1 MHKHNQLLAKC
12 ASGILSFSLIIS
24 MFLSAPAWAEEDFS
38 DDEYVDEETLDEAEA
53 EAEESSSV
61 FYITK
66 FVNFDKDSEGH
77 FTNDQTKEK
86 YGDLTS
92 EPGTALEDLGLP
104 ENLTVEGYW
113 ESDGSD
119 AISSMTLENII
130 WKLNSDTDEEYTEAS
145 SEGTYTFV
153 PDYEAYVM
161 EYEDLDDLLLADGVK
176 DLTIDVQ
183 IAAVPEETESES
195 ESETESEADVSDGN
209 VESNNDVDLSDLVSD
224 AQDSVNAALDNSD
237 SDAEDSGDVVLDG
250 SDSDAEGSG
259 DVALDGS
266 DSDAEGSGDV
276 VLDGSDSDAE
286 GSGDVVLDG
295 SDSGAEGSGDVVLDG
310 SDSDAEGS
318 GDVALDGSDSN
329 AEDSDDAALDDS
341 VSDAEDVNIF
351 DNLNDSL
358 IDADNQEEYKNSE
371 DGTVTLL
378 PENSDSQPV
387 VTDDSDTTDTQEDPS
402 DTSNDTVAEDNNG
415 DAATGIT
422 TQDGTA
428 ADSNDAD
435 SQDSNTDTS
444 NNATAE
450 DDNSED
456 SDTAAPEEP
465 AEQTLTGSLI
475 FLNADDDTVI
485 YQYPSDDSSTVSF
498 TAGEVTSLTSIQLPC
513 NAELDNLAVQF
524 VLSDDMSYDLTQADF
539 TDGATKRI
547 TFTDGTDTYS
557 LDLALTK
564 AAHNYDAATCEHL
577 ATCQN
582 CGATTGDYADHVS
595 ANNETCTKNA
605 TCSVCGAELEGTA
618 LGHDWKPATC
628 TTPKTCTRCNATEGA
643 ALGHDL
649 RDDWETVEEST
660 YTSHGYQERYC
671 HRDNCDY
678 SETRDLNIVG
688 NPTDNAIQNLSEGAT
703 YDINSRL
710 TFSAYG
716 AASENTSPIDNDI
729 RYIPST
735 WSIQNTA
742 GTWLDNYSGA
752 FSISKT
758 GTYTVTVTF
767 QKQVYGDGS
776 WQSTDIADSKSVT
789 FSIGGASTDGS
800 NDAVR
805 INPQTGDQT
814 QILPFVI
821 ILAGAAIVIIVI
833 LVLRKKKKQ

>member
-24 MFLSAPAWAEEDFS
+24 MFPSAPAWAEEDFS
-38 DDEYVDEETLDEAEA
+38 DDEYVDEETLDEA

-195 ESETESEADVSDGN
+195 ESETGSEADVSGGN
-209 VESNNDVDLSDLVSD
+209 VESNDDVDLSDLVSD
-224 AQDSVNAALDNSD
+224 AQDSVNVALDNSD
-237 SDAEDSGDVVLDG
+237 SDDEDSGDVALDG

-276 VLDGSDSDAE
+276 ALDGSDSDAE
-286 GSGDVVLDG
+286 
-295 SDSGAEGSGDVVLDG
+295 
-310 SDSDAEGS
+310 
-318 GDVALDGSDSN
+318 
-329 AEDSDDAALDDS
+329 DSDDATSDDS

-387 VTDDSDTTDTQEDPS
+387 VTDGSDTTNTQEDPS

-415 DAATGIT
+415 DAAIGIT

-435 SQDSNTDTS
+435 SQDSNIDTS
-444 NNATAE
+444 NNAAAQDGNTDTSDDAAAE

-456 SDTAAPEEP
+456 LDTAAPEEP

-475 FLNADDDTVI
+475 FLNADDDTVL
-485 YQYPSDDSSTVSF
+485 YQYPSDDNSTVSF

-524 VLSDDMSYDLTQADF
+524 VLSDDTSYDLTQADF

-582 CGATTGDYADHVS
+582 CGATIGDYADHVS

-735 WSIQNTA
+735 WSIQNTT

>member
-24 MFLSAPAWAEEDFS
+24 MFPSAPAWAEEDFS

-276 VLDGSDSDAE
+276 ALDGSDSD
-286 GSGDVVLDG
+286 
-295 SDSGAEGSGDVVLDG
+295 
-310 SDSDAEGS
+310 
-318 GDVALDGSDSN
+318 

-435 SQDSNTDTS
+435 SQDNNIDTS
-444 NNATAE
+444 NNATAQDGNTDTSDDAPAE
-450 DDNSED
+450 DDNS
-456 SDTAAPEEP
+456 DTVAPEEP

-524 VLSDDMSYDLTQADF
+524 VLSDDTSYDLTQADF

>member
-24 MFLSAPAWAEEDFS
+24 MFPSAPAWAEEDFS

-86 YGDLTS
+86 YGDLTF

-276 VLDGSDSDAE
+276 VLDGSDS
-286 GSGDVVLDG
+286 
-295 SDSGAEGSGDVVLDG
+295 
-310 SDSDAEGS
+310 
-318 GDVALDGSDSN
+318 N

-378 PENSDSQPV
+378 PENSASQPV

-435 SQDSNTDTS
+435 SQDNNIDTS
-444 NNATAE
+444 NNATAQDGNTDTSDDAAAE

-485 YQYPSDDSSTVSF
+485 YQYPTDDSSTVSF

-524 VLSDDMSYDLTQADF
+524 VLSDDTSYDLTQADF

-716 AASENTSPIDNDI
+716 AASENTSPIANDI

>member
-24 MFLSAPAWAEEDFS
+24 MFPSAPAWAEEDFS
-38 DDEYVDEETLDEAEA
+38 DDEYVDEETLDEA

-224 AQDSVNAALDNSD
+224 AQDSVNVALDNSD
-237 SDAEDSGDVVLDG
+237 SDDEDSGDVALDG

-276 VLDGSDSDAE
+276 ALDGSDSDAE
-286 GSGDVVLDG
+286 
-295 SDSGAEGSGDVVLDG
+295 
-310 SDSDAEGS
+310 
-318 GDVALDGSDSN
+318 
-329 AEDSDDAALDDS
+329 DSDDAILDGS
-341 VSDAEDVNIF
+341 VSDNEDVNIF

-378 PENSDSQPV
+378 PENSASQPV

-435 SQDSNTDTS
+435 SQDNNIDTS
-444 NNATAE
+444 NNATAQDGNTDTSDDAAAE

-465 AEQTLTGSLI
+465 AKQTLTGSLI
-475 FLNADDDTVI
+475 FRNADDDTVI
-485 YQYPSDDSSTVSF
+485 YQYPTDDSSTVSF

-524 VLSDDMSYDLTQADF
+524 VLSDDTSYDLTQADF

>member
-24 MFLSAPAWAEEDFS
+24 MFPSAPAWAEEDFS
-38 DDEYVDEETLDEAEA
+38 DDEYVDEETLDEA

-209 VESNNDVDLSDLVSD
+209 VESNDDVDLSDLVSD
-224 AQDSVNAALDNSD
+224 AQDSVNVALDNSD
-237 SDAEDSGDVVLDG
+237 SDDENSGDVALDG

-276 VLDGSDSDAE
+276 ALDGSDSDAE
-286 GSGDVVLDG
+286 
-295 SDSGAEGSGDVVLDG
+295 
-310 SDSDAEGS
+310 
-318 GDVALDGSDSN
+318 
-329 AEDSDDAALDDS
+329 DSDDATLDDS

-387 VTDDSDTTDTQEDPS
+387 VTDGSDTTDTQEDPS

-415 DAATGIT
+415 DAAIGIT

-435 SQDSNTDTS
+435 SQDSNIDTS
-444 NNATAE
+444 NNATAQDGNTDTSDDAAAQDGYTDTSDDAAAE

-485 YQYPSDDSSTVSF
+485 YQYPSDDNSTVSF

-524 VLSDDMSYDLTQADF
+524 VLSDDTSYDLTQADF

-582 CGATTGDYADHVS
+582 CGATIGDYADHVS

-735 WSIQNTA
+735 WSIQNTT

-789 FSIGGASTDGS
+789 FSIGGTSTDGS

>member
-24 MFLSAPAWAEEDFS
+24 MFPSAPAWAEEDFS
-38 DDEYVDEETLDEAEA
+38 DDEYVDEETLDEA

-209 VESNNDVDLSDLVSD
+209 VESNDDVDLSDLVSD
-224 AQDSVNAALDNSD
+224 AQDSVNVA
-237 SDAEDSGDVVLDG
+237 LDG

-276 VLDGSDSDAE
+276 ALDGSDSD
-286 GSGDVVLDG
+286 
-295 SDSGAEGSGDVVLDG
+295 
-310 SDSDAEGS
+310 
-318 GDVALDGSDSN
+318 

-387 VTDDSDTTDTQEDPS
+387 VTDGSDTTDTQEDPS

-415 DAATGIT
+415 DAAIGIT

-435 SQDSNTDTS
+435 SQDSNIDTS
-444 NNATAE
+444 NNTTAQDGNTDTSDDAAAE

-513 NAELDNLAVQF
+513 NAELDNLAVRF
-524 VLSDDMSYDLTQADF
+524 VLSDDTSYDLTQADF

-547 TFTDGTDTYS
+547 TFTDGADTYS

-735 WSIQNTA
+735 WSIQNTT

>member
-24 MFLSAPAWAEEDFS
+24 MFPSAPAWAEEDFS
-38 DDEYVDEETLDEAEA
+38 DDEYVDEETLDEA

-209 VESNNDVDLSDLVSD
+209 VEGNDDVDLSDLVSD
-224 AQDSVNAALDNSD
+224 AQDSVNVALDNSD
-237 SDAEDSGDVVLDG
+237 SDDENS
-250 SDSDAEGSG
+250 S

-266 DSDAEGSGDV
+266 DSDAE
-276 VLDGSDSDAE
+276 
-286 GSGDVVLDG
+286 
-295 SDSGAEGSGDVVLDG
+295 
-310 SDSDAEGS
+310 
-318 GDVALDGSDSN
+318 
-329 AEDSDDAALDDS
+329 DSDDATLDDS

-387 VTDDSDTTDTQEDPS
+387 VTDGSDTTDTQEDPS

-415 DAATGIT
+415 DAAIGIT

-435 SQDSNTDTS
+435 SQDSNIDTS
-444 NNATAE
+444 NNATAQDGNTDTSDDAAAE

-485 YQYPSDDSSTVSF
+485 YQYPSDDNSTVSF

-524 VLSDDMSYDLTQADF
+524 VLSDDTSYDLTQADF

-582 CGATTGDYADHVS
+582 CGATIADYADHVS

-735 WSIQNTA
+735 WSIQNTT

>member
-24 MFLSAPAWAEEDFS
+24 MFPSAPAWAEEDFS
-38 DDEYVDEETLDEAEA
+38 DDEYVDEETLDEA

-209 VESNNDVDLSDLVSD
+209 VESNDDVDLSDLVSD
-224 AQDSVNAALDNSD
+224 AQDSVNVA
-237 SDAEDSGDVVLDG
+237 LDG

-276 VLDGSDSDAE
+276 ALDGSDSD
-286 GSGDVVLDG
+286 
-295 SDSGAEGSGDVVLDG
+295 
-310 SDSDAEGS
+310 
-318 GDVALDGSDSN
+318 

-387 VTDDSDTTDTQEDPS
+387 VTDGSDTTDTQEDPS

-415 DAATGIT
+415 DAAIGIT

-435 SQDSNTDTS
+435 SQDSNIDTS
-444 NNATAE
+444 NNTTAQDGNTDTSDDAAAEDGNTDTSDDAAAE

-513 NAELDNLAVQF
+513 NAELDNLAVRF
-524 VLSDDMSYDLTQADF
+524 VLSDDTSYDLTQADF

-547 TFTDGTDTYS
+547 TFTDGADTYS

-735 WSIQNTA
+735 WSIQNTT

>member
-24 MFLSAPAWAEEDFS
+24 MFPSAPAWAEEDFS
-38 DDEYVDEETLDEAEA
+38 DDEYVDEETLDEA

-195 ESETESEADVSDGN
+195 ESETGSEADVSDGN
-209 VESNNDVDLSDLVSD
+209 VESNDDVDLSDLVSD
-224 AQDSVNAALDNSD
+224 AQDSVNVA
-237 SDAEDSGDVVLDG
+237 LDG

-266 DSDAEGSGDV
+266 DSDAE
-276 VLDGSDSDAE
+276 
-286 GSGDVVLDG
+286 
-295 SDSGAEGSGDVVLDG
+295 
-310 SDSDAEGS
+310 
-318 GDVALDGSDSN
+318 
-329 AEDSDDAALDDS
+329 DSDDATLDDS

-387 VTDDSDTTDTQEDPS
+387 VTDGSDTTDTQEDPS

-415 DAATGIT
+415 DAAIGIT

-435 SQDSNTDTS
+435 SQDSNIDTS
-444 NNATAE
+444 NNATAQDGNTDTSDDAAAE

-456 SDTAAPEEP
+456 SGTAAPEEP

-485 YQYPSDDSSTVSF
+485 YQYPSDDNSTVSF

-524 VLSDDMSYDLTQADF
+524 VLSDDTSYDLTQADF

-582 CGATTGDYADHVS
+582 CGATIGDYADHVS

-660 YTSHGYQERYC
+660 YASHGYQERYC

-735 WSIQNTA
+735 WSIQNTT

>member
-266 DSDAEGSGDV
+266 DS
-276 VLDGSDSDAE
+276 
-286 GSGDVVLDG
+286 
-295 SDSGAEGSGDVVLDG
+295 
-310 SDSDAEGS
+310 
-318 GDVALDGSDSN
+318 N

-435 SQDSNTDTS
+435 SQDSNTDTSNNATAEDGNTDTS

>member
-24 MFLSAPAWAEEDFS
+24 MFPSAPAWAEEDFS
-38 DDEYVDEETLDEAEA
+38 DDEYVDEETLDEA

-224 AQDSVNAALDNSD
+224 AQDSVNVALDNSD
-237 SDAEDSGDVVLDG
+237 SDDEDSGDVALDG

-266 DSDAEGSGDV
+266 DSDAE
-276 VLDGSDSDAE
+276 
-286 GSGDVVLDG
+286 
-295 SDSGAEGSGDVVLDG
+295 
-310 SDSDAEGS
+310 
-318 GDVALDGSDSN
+318 
-329 AEDSDDAALDDS
+329 DSDDAILDGS
-341 VSDAEDVNIF
+341 VSDNEDVNIF

-378 PENSDSQPV
+378 PENSASQPV

-435 SQDSNTDTS
+435 SQDNNIDTS
-444 NNATAE
+444 NNATAQDGNTDTSDDAAAE

-485 YQYPSDDSSTVSF
+485 YQYPTDDSSTVSF

-524 VLSDDMSYDLTQADF
+524 VLSDDTSYDLTQADF

>member
-24 MFLSAPAWAEEDFS
+24 MFPSAPAWAEEDFS

-276 VLDGSDSDAE
+276 ALDGSDSDAE
-286 GSGDVVLDG
+286 
-295 SDSGAEGSGDVVLDG
+295 
-310 SDSDAEGS
+310 
-318 GDVALDGSDSN
+318 
-329 AEDSDDAALDDS
+329 DSDDAILDGS
-341 VSDAEDVNIF
+341 VSDNEDVNIF

-378 PENSDSQPV
+378 PENSASQPV

-435 SQDSNTDTS
+435 SQDNNIDTS
-444 NNATAE
+444 NNATAQDGNTDTSDDAAAE

-465 AEQTLTGSLI
+465 AKQTLTGSLI

-485 YQYPSDDSSTVSF
+485 YQYPTDDSSTVSF

-524 VLSDDMSYDLTQADF
+524 VLSDDTSYDLTQADF

-716 AASENTSPIDNDI
+716 AASENTSPIANDI

>member
-24 MFLSAPAWAEEDFS
+24 MFPSAPAWAEEDFS
-38 DDEYVDEETLDEAEA
+38 DDEYVDEETLDEA

-224 AQDSVNAALDNSD
+224 AQDSVNVALDNSD
-237 SDAEDSGDVVLDG
+237 SDDEDSGDVALDG

-266 DSDAEGSGDV
+266 DSDAE
-276 VLDGSDSDAE
+276 
-286 GSGDVVLDG
+286 
-295 SDSGAEGSGDVVLDG
+295 
-310 SDSDAEGS
+310 
-318 GDVALDGSDSN
+318 
-329 AEDSDDAALDDS
+329 DSDDAILDGS
-341 VSDAEDVNIF
+341 VSDNEDVNIF

-378 PENSDSQPV
+378 PENSASQPV

-435 SQDSNTDTS
+435 SQDNNIDTS
-444 NNATAE
+444 NNATAQDGNTDTSDDAAAE

-465 AEQTLTGSLI
+465 AKQTLTGSLI

-485 YQYPSDDSSTVSF
+485 YQYPTDDSSTVSF

-524 VLSDDMSYDLTQADF
+524 VLSDDTSYDLTQADF

>member
-24 MFLSAPAWAEEDFS
+24 MFPSAPAWAEEDFS
-38 DDEYVDEETLDEAEA
+38 DDEYVDEETLDEA

-92 EPGTALEDLGLP
+92 EPGTAQEDLGLP

-195 ESETESEADVSDGN
+195 ESETGSEADVSDGN
-209 VESNNDVDLSDLVSD
+209 VESNDDVDLSDLVSD
-224 AQDSVNAALDNSD
+224 AQDSVNVA
-237 SDAEDSGDVVLDG
+237 LDG

-266 DSDAEGSGDV
+266 DSDAE
-276 VLDGSDSDAE
+276 
-286 GSGDVVLDG
+286 
-295 SDSGAEGSGDVVLDG
+295 
-310 SDSDAEGS
+310 
-318 GDVALDGSDSN
+318 
-329 AEDSDDAALDDS
+329 DSDDATLDDS

-387 VTDDSDTTDTQEDPS
+387 VTDGSDTTDTQEDPS

-415 DAATGIT
+415 DAAIGIT

-435 SQDSNTDTS
+435 SQDSNIDTS
-444 NNATAE
+444 NNATAQDGNTDTSDDAAAE

-485 YQYPSDDSSTVSF
+485 YQYPSDDNSTVSF

-524 VLSDDMSYDLTQADF
+524 VLSDDTSYDLTQADF

-582 CGATTGDYADHVS
+582 CGATIGDYADHVS

-660 YTSHGYQERYC
+660 YASHGYQERYC

-735 WSIQNTA
+735 WSIQNTT

>member
-12 ASGILSFSLIIS
+12 ASGILSFSLIMS
-24 MFLSAPAWAEEDFS
+24 MFPSVPAWAEEDFS

-53 EAEESSSV
+53 ETEESSSV

-66 FVNFDKDSEGH
+66 FVDFDKDSEGH

-104 ENLTVEGYW
+104 ENLNVEGYW

-130 WKLNSDTDEEYTEAS
+130 WKLKSDTDEEYTEAS
-145 SEGTYTFV
+145 PEGTYTFV

-195 ESETESEADVSDGN
+195 ESETESEAAVSDGN
-209 VESNNDVDLSDLVSD
+209 VESSDDADLSDLVSD
-224 AQDSVNAALDNSD
+224 AQDSVDAALDSSD
-237 SDAEDSGDVVLDG
+237 SDAEDSGDIILDG
-250 SDSDAEGSG
+250 SDSDTEDSG
-259 DVALDGS
+259 DVVLDDSDSDAEDSGDIILDGS
-266 DSDAEGSGDV
+266 DSDTEDSGDV
-276 VLDGSDSDAE
+276 T
-286 GSGDVVLDG
+286 
-295 SDSGAEGSGDVVLDG
+295 
-310 SDSDAEGS
+310 
-318 GDVALDGSDSN
+318 
-329 AEDSDDAALDDS
+329 LDDS

-351 DNLNDSL
+351 DNLDDSL
-358 IDADNQEEYKNSE
+358 IDADNQEEYKDSE
-371 DGTVTLL
+371 DGTVALL
-378 PENSDSQPV
+378 PEDSDSQPV
-387 VTDDSDTTDTQEDPS
+387 VTDGSDNTGTQEDPS
-402 DTSNDTVAEDNNG
+402 DTSDDTAAQDNN
-415 DAATGIT
+415 DDSATGIA
-422 TQDGTA
+422 TQDGTT
-428 ADSNDAD
+428 ADSNDTD
-435 SQDSNTDTS
+435 SQNSNTNASDDATS
-444 NNATAE
+444 Q

-465 AEQTLTGSLI
+465 AAQTLTGSLI
-475 FLNADDDTVI
+475 FLNVDDDTVI

-498 TAGEVTSLTSIQLPC
+498 TAGEVTSLPSIQLPC

-524 VLSDDMSYDLTQADF
+524 VLSDDTTYDLTQADF

-716 AASENTSPIDNDI
+716 AASENTSPIDNDV

>member
-237 SDAEDSGDVVLDG
+237 SDAED
-250 SDSDAEGSG
+250 
-259 DVALDGS
+259 
-266 DSDAEGSGDV
+266 
-276 VLDGSDSDAE
+276 
-286 GSGDVVLDG
+286 
-295 SDSGAEGSGDVVLDG
+295 SGDVVLDG

>member
-24 MFLSAPAWAEEDFS
+24 MFPSAPAWAEEDFS

-276 VLDGSDSDAE
+276 ALDGSDSDAE
-286 GSGDVVLDG
+286 
-295 SDSGAEGSGDVVLDG
+295 
-310 SDSDAEGS
+310 
-318 GDVALDGSDSN
+318 
-329 AEDSDDAALDDS
+329 DSDDAILDGS
-341 VSDAEDVNIF
+341 VSDNEDVNIF

-378 PENSDSQPV
+378 PENSASQPV

-435 SQDSNTDTS
+435 SQDNNIDTS
-444 NNATAE
+444 NNATAQDGNTDTSDDAAAE

-465 AEQTLTGSLI
+465 AKQTLTGSLI

-485 YQYPSDDSSTVSF
+485 YQYPTDDSSTVSF

-524 VLSDDMSYDLTQADF
+524 VLSDDTSYDLTQADF

-716 AASENTSPIDNDI
+716 AASENTSPIANDI

-735 WSIQNTA
+735 WSIQNTT

>member
-24 MFLSAPAWAEEDFS
+24 MFPSAPAWAEEDFS
-38 DDEYVDEETLDEAEA
+38 DDEYVDEETLDEA

-195 ESETESEADVSDGN
+195 ESETESEADVSGGN
-209 VESNNDVDLSDLVSD
+209 VESNDDVDLSDLVSD
-224 AQDSVNAALDNSD
+224 AQDSVNVALDNSD
-237 SDAEDSGDVVLDG
+237 SDDED
-250 SDSDAEGSG
+250 SG

-266 DSDAEGSGDV
+266 DSDAE
-276 VLDGSDSDAE
+276 
-286 GSGDVVLDG
+286 
-295 SDSGAEGSGDVVLDG
+295 
-310 SDSDAEGS
+310 
-318 GDVALDGSDSN
+318 
-329 AEDSDDAALDDS
+329 DSDDATSDDS

-387 VTDDSDTTDTQEDPS
+387 VTDGSDTTNTQEDPS

-415 DAATGIT
+415 DAAIGIT

-435 SQDSNTDTS
+435 SQDSNIDTS
-444 NNATAE
+444 NNAAAQDGNTDTSDDAAAE

-456 SDTAAPEEP
+456 LDTAAPEEP

-485 YQYPSDDSSTVSF
+485 YQYPSDDNSTVSF

-524 VLSDDMSYDLTQADF
+524 VLSDDTSYDLTQADF

-582 CGATTGDYADHVS
+582 CGATIGDYADHVS

-649 RDDWETVEEST
+649 KDDWETVEEST

-735 WSIQNTA
+735 WSIQNTT

-767 QKQVYGDGS
+767 QKQVYGGGS

>member
-24 MFLSAPAWAEEDFS
+24 MFPSAPAWAEEDFS
-38 DDEYVDEETLDEAEA
+38 DDEYVDEETLDEA

-195 ESETESEADVSDGN
+195 ESETESEADVSGGN
-209 VESNNDVDLSDLVSD
+209 VESNDDVDLSDLVSD
-224 AQDSVNAALDNSD
+224 AQDSVNVA
-237 SDAEDSGDVVLDG
+237 LDG

-276 VLDGSDSDAE
+276 ALDGSDSDAE
-286 GSGDVVLDG
+286 
-295 SDSGAEGSGDVVLDG
+295 
-310 SDSDAEGS
+310 
-318 GDVALDGSDSN
+318 
-329 AEDSDDAALDDS
+329 DSDDATSDDS

-387 VTDDSDTTDTQEDPS
+387 VTDGSDTTNTQEDPS

-415 DAATGIT
+415 DAAIGIT

-435 SQDSNTDTS
+435 SQDSNIDTS
-444 NNATAE
+444 NNAAAQDGNTDTSDDAAAE

-456 SDTAAPEEP
+456 LDTAAPEEP

-475 FLNADDDTVI
+475 FLNADDDTVL
-485 YQYPSDDSSTVSF
+485 YQYPSDDNSTVSF

-524 VLSDDMSYDLTQADF
+524 VLSDDTSYDLTQADF

-582 CGATTGDYADHVS
+582 CGATIGDYADHVS

-735 WSIQNTA
+735 WSIQNTT

>member
-24 MFLSAPAWAEEDFS
+24 MFPSAPAWAEEDFS
-38 DDEYVDEETLDEAEA
+38 DDEYVDEETLDEA

-195 ESETESEADVSDGN
+195 ESETGSEADVSDGN
-209 VESNNDVDLSDLVSD
+209 VESNDDVDLSDLVSD
-224 AQDSVNAALDNSD
+224 AQDSVNVA
-237 SDAEDSGDVVLDG
+237 LDG

-266 DSDAEGSGDV
+266 DSDAE
-276 VLDGSDSDAE
+276 
-286 GSGDVVLDG
+286 
-295 SDSGAEGSGDVVLDG
+295 
-310 SDSDAEGS
+310 
-318 GDVALDGSDSN
+318 
-329 AEDSDDAALDDS
+329 DSDDATLDDS

-387 VTDDSDTTDTQEDPS
+387 VTDGSDTTDTQEDPS

-415 DAATGIT
+415 DAAIGIT

-435 SQDSNTDTS
+435 SQDSNIDTS
-444 NNATAE
+444 NNATAQDGNTDTSDDAAAE

-485 YQYPSDDSSTVSF
+485 YQYPSDDNSTVSF

-524 VLSDDMSYDLTQADF
+524 VLSDDTSYDLTQADF

-582 CGATTGDYADHVS
+582 CGATIGDYADHVS

-660 YTSHGYQERYC
+660 YASHGYQERYC

-735 WSIQNTA
+735 WSIQNTT

>member
-24 MFLSAPAWAEEDFS
+24 MFPSAPAWAEEDFS
-38 DDEYVDEETLDEAEA
+38 DDEYVDEETLDEA

-195 ESETESEADVSDGN
+195 EAETESEADVSDGN
-209 VESNNDVDLSDLVSD
+209 VESNDDVDLSDLVSD
-224 AQDSVNAALDNSD
+224 AQDSVNVALDNSD
-237 SDAEDSGDVVLDG
+237 SDDED
-250 SDSDAEGSG
+250 SG

-276 VLDGSDSDAE
+276 
-286 GSGDVVLDG
+286 
-295 SDSGAEGSGDVVLDG
+295 
-310 SDSDAEGS
+310 
-318 GDVALDGSDSN
+318 ALDG
-329 AEDSDDAALDDS
+329 S

-387 VTDDSDTTDTQEDPS
+387 VTDGSDTTDTQEDPS

-415 DAATGIT
+415 DAAIGIT

-435 SQDSNTDTS
+435 SQDSNIDTS
-444 NNATAE
+444 NNATAQDGNTDTSDDAAAE

-456 SDTAAPEEP
+456 SGTAAPEEP

-485 YQYPSDDSSTVSF
+485 YQYPSDDNSTVSF

-524 VLSDDMSYDLTQADF
+524 VLSDDTSYDLTQADF

-582 CGATTGDYADHVS
+582 CGATIGDYADHVS

-735 WSIQNTA
+735 WSIQNTT

-833 LVLRKKKKQ
+833 LILRKKKKQ

>member
-24 MFLSAPAWAEEDFS
+24 MFPSAPAWAEEDFS

-259 DVALDGS
+259 DV
-266 DSDAEGSGDV
+266 
-276 VLDGSDSDAE
+276 
-286 GSGDVVLDG
+286 
-295 SDSGAEGSGDVVLDG
+295 VLDG

-318 GDVALDGSDSN
+318 GDVALDGSDSD

-378 PENSDSQPV
+378 PENSASQPV

-435 SQDSNTDTS
+435 SQDNNIDTS
-444 NNATAE
+444 NNATAQDGNTDTSDDAAAE

-524 VLSDDMSYDLTQADF
+524 VLSDDTSYDLTQADF

-547 TFTDGTDTYS
+547 TFTDGADTYS

-671 HRDNCDY
+671 HRDNCDH

>member
-24 MFLSAPAWAEEDFS
+24 MFPSAPAWAEEDFS
-38 DDEYVDEETLDEAEA
+38 DDEYVDEETLDEA

-195 ESETESEADVSDGN
+195 ESETGSEADVSDGN
-209 VESNNDVDLSDLVSD
+209 VESNDDVDLSDLVSD
-224 AQDSVNAALDNSD
+224 AQDSVNVA
-237 SDAEDSGDVVLDG
+237 LDG

-266 DSDAEGSGDV
+266 DSDAE
-276 VLDGSDSDAE
+276 
-286 GSGDVVLDG
+286 
-295 SDSGAEGSGDVVLDG
+295 
-310 SDSDAEGS
+310 
-318 GDVALDGSDSN
+318 
-329 AEDSDDAALDDS
+329 DSDDATLDDS

-387 VTDDSDTTDTQEDPS
+387 VTDGSDTTDTQEDPS

-415 DAATGIT
+415 DAAIGIT

-435 SQDSNTDTS
+435 SQDSNIDTS
-444 NNATAE
+444 NNATAQDGNTDTSDDAAAE

-485 YQYPSDDSSTVSF
+485 YQYPSDDNSTVSF

-524 VLSDDMSYDLTQADF
+524 VLSDDTSYDLTQADF

-582 CGATTGDYADHVS
+582 CGATIGDYADHVS

-660 YTSHGYQERYC
+660 YASHGYQERYC

-735 WSIQNTA
+735 WSIQNTT

-821 ILAGAAIVIIVI
+821 MLAGAAIVIIVI

>member
-24 MFLSAPAWAEEDFS
+24 MFPSAPAWAEEDFS
-38 DDEYVDEETLDEAEA
+38 DDEYVDEETLDEA

-209 VESNNDVDLSDLVSD
+209 VESNDDVDLSDLVSD
-224 AQDSVNAALDNSD
+224 AQDSVNVA
-237 SDAEDSGDVVLDG
+237 LDG

-276 VLDGSDSDAE
+276 ALDGSDSDAE
-286 GSGDVVLDG
+286 
-295 SDSGAEGSGDVVLDG
+295 
-310 SDSDAEGS
+310 
-318 GDVALDGSDSN
+318 
-329 AEDSDDAALDDS
+329 DSDDATLDDS

-387 VTDDSDTTDTQEDPS
+387 VTDGSDTTDTQEDPS

-415 DAATGIT
+415 DAAIGIT

-435 SQDSNTDTS
+435 SQDSNIDTS
-444 NNATAE
+444 NNATAQDGNSDTSDDAAAQDGNTDTSDDAAAE

-485 YQYPSDDSSTVSF
+485 YQYPSDDNSTVSF

-524 VLSDDMSYDLTQADF
+524 VLSDDTSYDLTQADF

-582 CGATTGDYADHVS
+582 CGATIGDYADHVS

-735 WSIQNTA
+735 WSIQNTT

>member
-24 MFLSAPAWAEEDFS
+24 MFPSAPAWAEEDFS
-38 DDEYVDEETLDEAEA
+38 DDEYVDEETLDEA

-195 ESETESEADVSDGN
+195 ESETGSEADVSDGN
-209 VESNNDVDLSDLVSD
+209 VESNDDVDLSDLVSD
-224 AQDSVNAALDNSD
+224 AQDSVNVA
-237 SDAEDSGDVVLDG
+237 LDG

-266 DSDAEGSGDV
+266 DSDAE
-276 VLDGSDSDAE
+276 
-286 GSGDVVLDG
+286 
-295 SDSGAEGSGDVVLDG
+295 
-310 SDSDAEGS
+310 
-318 GDVALDGSDSN
+318 
-329 AEDSDDAALDDS
+329 DSDDATLDDS

-387 VTDDSDTTDTQEDPS
+387 VTDGSDTTNTQEDPS

-415 DAATGIT
+415 DAAIGIT

-435 SQDSNTDTS
+435 SQDSNIDTS
-444 NNATAE
+444 NNAAAQDGNTDTSDDAAAE

-456 SDTAAPEEP
+456 LDTAAPEEP

-475 FLNADDDTVI
+475 FLNADDDTVL
-485 YQYPSDDSSTVSF
+485 YQYPSDDNSTVSF

-524 VLSDDMSYDLTQADF
+524 VLSDDTSYDLTQADF

-582 CGATTGDYADHVS
+582 CGATIGDYADHVS

-735 WSIQNTA
+735 WSIQNTT

>member
-24 MFLSAPAWAEEDFS
+24 MFPSAPAWAEEDFS
-38 DDEYVDEETLDEAEA
+38 DDEYVDEETLDEA

-195 ESETESEADVSDGN
+195 ESETGSEADVSDGN
-209 VESNNDVDLSDLVSD
+209 VESNDDVDLSDLVSD
-224 AQDSVNAALDNSD
+224 AQDSVNVA
-237 SDAEDSGDVVLDG
+237 LDG

-266 DSDAEGSGDV
+266 DSDAESSGDV
-276 VLDGSDSDAE
+276 A
-286 GSGDVVLDG
+286 
-295 SDSGAEGSGDVVLDG
+295 LDG

-318 GDVALDGSDSN
+318 GDVALDG
-329 AEDSDDAALDDS
+329 S

-387 VTDDSDTTDTQEDPS
+387 VTDGSDTTDTQEDPS

-415 DAATGIT
+415 DAAIGIT

-435 SQDSNTDTS
+435 SQDSNIDTS
-444 NNATAE
+444 NNATAQDGNTDTSDDAAAE

-456 SDTAAPEEP
+456 SGTAAPEEP

-485 YQYPSDDSSTVSF
+485 YQYPSDDNSTVSF

-524 VLSDDMSYDLTQADF
+524 VLSDDTSYDLTQADF

-582 CGATTGDYADHVS
+582 CGATIGDYADHVS

-735 WSIQNTA
+735 WSIQNTT

>member
-1 MHKHNQLLAKC
+1 M
-12 ASGILSFSLIIS
+12 
-24 MFLSAPAWAEEDFS
+24 
-38 DDEYVDEETLDEAEA
+38 
-53 EAEESSSV
+53 
-61 FYITK
+61 
-66 FVNFDKDSEGH
+66 
-77 FTNDQTKEK
+77 
-86 YGDLTS
+86 
-92 EPGTALEDLGLP
+92 
-104 ENLTVEGYW
+104 
-113 ESDGSD
+113 
-119 AISSMTLENII
+119 
-130 WKLNSDTDEEYTEAS
+130 
-145 SEGTYTFV
+145 
-153 PDYEAYVM
+153 
-161 EYEDLDDLLLADGVK
+161 
-176 DLTIDVQ
+176 
-183 IAAVPEETESES
+183 
-195 ESETESEADVSDGN
+195 
-209 VESNNDVDLSDLVSD
+209 
-224 AQDSVNAALDNSD
+224 
-237 SDAEDSGDVVLDG
+237 
-250 SDSDAEGSG
+250 
-259 DVALDGS
+259 
-266 DSDAEGSGDV
+266 
-276 VLDGSDSDAE
+276 
-286 GSGDVVLDG
+286 
-295 SDSGAEGSGDVVLDG
+295 
-310 SDSDAEGS
+310 
-318 GDVALDGSDSN
+318 
-329 AEDSDDAALDDS
+329 DDS

-358 IDADNQEEYKNSE
+358 IDADNREEYKNSE

-435 SQDSNTDTS
+435 SQDNNIDTS
-444 NNATAE
+444 NNATAQDGNTDTSDDAAAE

-524 VLSDDMSYDLTQADF
+524 VLSDDTSYDLTQADF

-547 TFTDGTDTYS
+547 TFTDGADTYS

-776 WQSTDIADSKSVT
+776 WQSTDIADNKSVT

-821 ILAGAAIVIIVI
+821 ILAGAAIVIIII

>member
-24 MFLSAPAWAEEDFS
+24 MFPSAPAWAEEDFS

-224 AQDSVNAALDNSD
+224 AQDSVNVALDNSD
-237 SDAEDSGDVVLDG
+237 SDDEDSGDVALDG
-250 SDSDAEGSG
+250 SDSDAEGSGDVALDSSDSDAEGSG

-266 DSDAEGSGDV
+266 DSDAE
-276 VLDGSDSDAE
+276 
-286 GSGDVVLDG
+286 
-295 SDSGAEGSGDVVLDG
+295 
-310 SDSDAEGS
+310 
-318 GDVALDGSDSN
+318 
-329 AEDSDDAALDDS
+329 DSDDAILDGS
-341 VSDAEDVNIF
+341 VSDNEDVNIF

-378 PENSDSQPV
+378 PENSASQTV

-402 DTSNDTVAEDNNG
+402 DTSNDTVAEDNYG

-435 SQDSNTDTS
+435 SQDNNIDTS
-444 NNATAE
+444 NNATAQDGNTDTSDDAAAE

-465 AEQTLTGSLI
+465 AKQTLTGSLI

-485 YQYPSDDSSTVSF
+485 YQYPTDDSSTVSF

-524 VLSDDMSYDLTQADF
+524 VLSDDTSYDLTQADF

-821 ILAGAAIVIIVI
+821 ILAGAAIVIIFI

>member
-24 MFLSAPAWAEEDFS
+24 MFPSAPAWAEEDFS

-224 AQDSVNAALDNSD
+224 AQDSVNVALDNSD
-237 SDAEDSGDVVLDG
+237 SDDEDSGDVALDG

-266 DSDAEGSGDV
+266 DSDAE
-276 VLDGSDSDAE
+276 
-286 GSGDVVLDG
+286 
-295 SDSGAEGSGDVVLDG
+295 
-310 SDSDAEGS
+310 
-318 GDVALDGSDSN
+318 
-329 AEDSDDAALDDS
+329 DSDDAILDGS
-341 VSDAEDVNIF
+341 VSDNEDVNIF

-378 PENSDSQPV
+378 PENSASQPV

-435 SQDSNTDTS
+435 SQDNNIDTS
-444 NNATAE
+444 NNATAQDGNTDTSDDAAAE

-465 AEQTLTGSLI
+465 AKQTLTGSLI

-485 YQYPSDDSSTVSF
+485 YQYPTDDSSTVSF

-524 VLSDDMSYDLTQADF
+524 VLSDDTSYDLTQADF

>member
-24 MFLSAPAWAEEDFS
+24 MFPSAPAWAEEDFS

-224 AQDSVNAALDNSD
+224 AQDSVNVALDNSD

-276 VLDGSDSDAE
+276 ALDGSDSDAE
-286 GSGDVVLDG
+286 
-295 SDSGAEGSGDVVLDG
+295 
-310 SDSDAEGS
+310 
-318 GDVALDGSDSN
+318 
-329 AEDSDDAALDDS
+329 DSDDAILDGS
-341 VSDAEDVNIF
+341 VSDNEDVNIF

-378 PENSDSQPV
+378 PENSASQPV

-435 SQDSNTDTS
+435 SQDNNIDTS
-444 NNATAE
+444 NNATAQDGNTDTSDDAAAE

-465 AEQTLTGSLI
+465 AKQTLTGSLI

-485 YQYPSDDSSTVSF
+485 YQYPTDDSSTVSF

-524 VLSDDMSYDLTQADF
+524 VLSDDTSYDLTQADF

>member
-24 MFLSAPAWAEEDFS
+24 MFPSAPAWAEEDFS
-38 DDEYVDEETLDEAEA
+38 DDEYVDEETLDEA

-195 ESETESEADVSDGN
+195 ESETGSEADVSDGN
-209 VESNNDVDLSDLVSD
+209 VESNDDVDLSDLVSD
-224 AQDSVNAALDNSD
+224 AQDSVNVALDNSD
-237 SDAEDSGDVVLDG
+237 SDDED
-250 SDSDAEGSG
+250 SG

-276 VLDGSDSDAE
+276 
-286 GSGDVVLDG
+286 
-295 SDSGAEGSGDVVLDG
+295 
-310 SDSDAEGS
+310 
-318 GDVALDGSDSN
+318 ALDG
-329 AEDSDDAALDDS
+329 S

-387 VTDDSDTTDTQEDPS
+387 VTDGSDTTDTQEDPS

-415 DAATGIT
+415 DAAIGIT

-435 SQDSNTDTS
+435 SQDSNIDTS
-444 NNATAE
+444 NNATAQDGNTDTSDDAAAE

-456 SDTAAPEEP
+456 SGTAAPEEP

-485 YQYPSDDSSTVSF
+485 YQYPSDDNSTVSF

-524 VLSDDMSYDLTQADF
+524 VLSDDTSYDLTQADF

-564 AAHNYDAATCEHL
+564 AAHNYDAATCKHL

-735 WSIQNTA
+735 WSIQNTT

>member
-24 MFLSAPAWAEEDFS
+24 MFPSAPAWAEEDFS
-38 DDEYVDEETLDEAEA
+38 DDEYVDEETLDEA

-224 AQDSVNAALDNSD
+224 AQDSVNVALDNSD
-237 SDAEDSGDVVLDG
+237 SDDEDSGDVALDG

-266 DSDAEGSGDV
+266 DSDAE
-276 VLDGSDSDAE
+276 
-286 GSGDVVLDG
+286 
-295 SDSGAEGSGDVVLDG
+295 
-310 SDSDAEGS
+310 
-318 GDVALDGSDSN
+318 
-329 AEDSDDAALDDS
+329 DSDDAILDGS
-341 VSDAEDVNIF
+341 VSDNEDVNIF

-378 PENSDSQPV
+378 PENSASQPV

-435 SQDSNTDTS
+435 SQDNNIDTS
-444 NNATAE
+444 NNATAQDGNTDTSDDAAAE

-465 AEQTLTGSLI
+465 AKQTLTGSLI

-485 YQYPSDDSSTVSF
+485 YQYPTDDSSTVSF

-524 VLSDDMSYDLTQADF
+524 VLSDDTSYDLTQADF

-582 CGATTGDYADHVS
+582 CGATTGDYADHAS

>member
-224 AQDSVNAALDNSD
+224 AQDSVNVALDNSD
-237 SDAEDSGDVVLDG
+237 SDDED
-250 SDSDAEGSG
+250 
-259 DVALDGS
+259 
-266 DSDAEGSGDV
+266 
-276 VLDGSDSDAE
+276 
-286 GSGDVVLDG
+286 
-295 SDSGAEGSGDVVLDG
+295 
-310 SDSDAEGS
+310 S

-435 SQDSNTDTS
+435 SQDNNIDTS
-444 NNATAE
+444 NNATAQDGNTDTSDDAAAE

-465 AEQTLTGSLI
+465 AKQTLTGSLI

-485 YQYPSDDSSTVSF
+485 YQYPTDDSSTVSF

-524 VLSDDMSYDLTQADF
+524 VLSDDTSYDLTQADF

-716 AASENTSPIDNDI
+716 AASENTSPIANDI

-735 WSIQNTA
+735 WSIQNTT

>member
-24 MFLSAPAWAEEDFS
+24 MFPSAPAWAEEDFS

-145 SEGTYTFV
+145 PEGTYTFV

-266 DSDAEGSGDV
+266 DSDAEGSDNAI
-276 VLDGSDSDAE
+276 LDGS
-286 GSGDVVLDG
+286 
-295 SDSGAEGSGDVVLDG
+295 
-310 SDSDAEGS
+310 
-318 GDVALDGSDSN
+318 
-329 AEDSDDAALDDS
+329 
-341 VSDAEDVNIF
+341 VSDNEDVNIF

-378 PENSDSQPV
+378 PENSASQPV

-435 SQDSNTDTS
+435 SQDNNIDTS
-444 NNATAE
+444 NNATAQDGNTDTSDDAAAE

-465 AEQTLTGSLI
+465 AKQTLTGSLI

-485 YQYPSDDSSTVSF
+485 YQYPTDDSSTVSF

-524 VLSDDMSYDLTQADF
+524 VLSDDTSYDLTQADF

-716 AASENTSPIDNDI
+716 AASENTSPIANDI

>member
-24 MFLSAPAWAEEDFS
+24 MFPSAPAWAEEDFS
-38 DDEYVDEETLDEAEA
+38 DDEYVDEETLDEA

-195 ESETESEADVSDGN
+195 ESETGSEADVSDGN
-209 VESNNDVDLSDLVSD
+209 VESNDDVDLSDLVSD
-224 AQDSVNAALDNSD
+224 AQDSVN
-237 SDAEDSGDVVLDG
+237 
-250 SDSDAEGSG
+250 
-259 DVALDGS
+259 VALDGS
-266 DSDAEGSGDV
+266 DSDAE
-276 VLDGSDSDAE
+276 
-286 GSGDVVLDG
+286 
-295 SDSGAEGSGDVVLDG
+295 
-310 SDSDAEGS
+310 
-318 GDVALDGSDSN
+318 
-329 AEDSDDAALDDS
+329 DSDDATLDDS

-387 VTDDSDTTDTQEDPS
+387 VTDGSDTTDTQEDPS

-415 DAATGIT
+415 DAAIGIT

-435 SQDSNTDTS
+435 SQDSNIDTS
-444 NNATAE
+444 NNATAQDGNTDTSDDAAAE

-485 YQYPSDDSSTVSF
+485 YQYPSDDNSTVSF

-524 VLSDDMSYDLTQADF
+524 VLSDDTSYDLTQADF

-582 CGATTGDYADHVS
+582 CGATIGDYADHVS

-660 YTSHGYQERYC
+660 YASHGYQERYC

-735 WSIQNTA
+735 WSIQNTT

>member
-24 MFLSAPAWAEEDFS
+24 MFPSAPAWAEEDFS
-38 DDEYVDEETLDEAEA
+38 DDEYVDEETLDEA

-266 DSDAEGSGDV
+266 DS
-276 VLDGSDSDAE
+276 
-286 GSGDVVLDG
+286 
-295 SDSGAEGSGDVVLDG
+295 
-310 SDSDAEGS
+310 
-318 GDVALDGSDSN
+318 N

-378 PENSDSQPV
+378 PENSASQPV

-435 SQDSNTDTS
+435 SQDNNIDTS
-444 NNATAE
+444 NNATAQDGNTDTSDDAPAE
-450 DDNSED
+450 DDNS
-456 SDTAAPEEP
+456 DTVAPEEP

-524 VLSDDMSYDLTQADF
+524 VLSDDTSYDLTQADF

>member
-24 MFLSAPAWAEEDFS
+24 MFPSAPAWAEEDFS

-224 AQDSVNAALDNSD
+224 AQDSVNVALDNSD
-237 SDAEDSGDVVLDG
+237 SDDEDSGDVALDG

-266 DSDAEGSGDV
+266 DSDAE
-276 VLDGSDSDAE
+276 
-286 GSGDVVLDG
+286 
-295 SDSGAEGSGDVVLDG
+295 
-310 SDSDAEGS
+310 
-318 GDVALDGSDSN
+318 
-329 AEDSDDAALDDS
+329 DSDDAILDGS
-341 VSDAEDVNIF
+341 VSDNEDVNIF

-378 PENSDSQPV
+378 PENSASQPV
-387 VTDDSDTTDTQEDPS
+387 VTDGSDTTDTQEDPS

-415 DAATGIT
+415 DAAIGIT

-435 SQDSNTDTS
+435 SQDNNIDTS
-444 NNATAE
+444 NNATAQDGNTDTSDDAAAE

-465 AEQTLTGSLI
+465 AKQTLTGSLI

-485 YQYPSDDSSTVSF
+485 YQYPTDDSSTVSF

-524 VLSDDMSYDLTQADF
+524 VLSDDTSYDLTQADF

-735 WSIQNTA
+735 WSIQNTT